1 MRGICTHSICCAQS
15 HSNTRRPPLSSKR
28 ACSAPNL
35 SSEWVA
41 GSGFVFNGLDAHQS
55 SLACYLG
62 EADRK
67 STRLNSSHSQISYA
81 AFCLKKKNHV
91 ADGEHRDLFAEPDLA
106 AARGARRFASVGS
119 AVDVWLNRRYLR
131 HPISARTPFAL
142 DGTNT

>member
-81 AFCLKKKNHV
+81 AFCLKRKNHV
-91 ADGEHRDLFAEPDLA
+91 SAKVANFSTHHTNNPILCRLRYASCSTTKSIFSTSSASLCGS
-106 AARGARRFASVGS
+106 RFAF
-119 AVDVWLNRRYLR
+119 
-131 HPISARTPFAL
+131 TPTDIQRCAC
-142 DGTNT
+142 